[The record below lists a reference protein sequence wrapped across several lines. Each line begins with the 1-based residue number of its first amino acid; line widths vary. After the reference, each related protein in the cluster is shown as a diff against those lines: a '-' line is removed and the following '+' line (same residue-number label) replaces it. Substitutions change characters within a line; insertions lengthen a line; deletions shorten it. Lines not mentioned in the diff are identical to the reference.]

1 MSETSKKVSDA
12 IKPILVETLSKQA
25 YAALLAIPGFGWVF
39 GLPVIGY
46 MTRFFIERIVGWA
59 VQESAVGLSLL
70 WIQVDLSY
78 EVGSAE
84 EAAKKLKAMLEEPA
98 KYSVKEQEKIDEYF
112 DDTTIDLIQLGIK
125 RL

>member
-1 MSETSKKVSDA
+1 MSETSKKVSDL
-12 IKPILVETLSKQA
+12 IKPVLAEAISKQA

-46 MTRFFIERIVGWA
+46 MTRFFIDRIVGWA

-70 WIQVDLSY
+70 WIQVDMSY
-78 EVGSAE
+78 EIKSAE
-84 EAAKKLKAMLEEPA
+84 EAAKKLKDMLENPE
-98 KYSVKEQEKIDEYF
+98 KYSLEEQKKIDEYF